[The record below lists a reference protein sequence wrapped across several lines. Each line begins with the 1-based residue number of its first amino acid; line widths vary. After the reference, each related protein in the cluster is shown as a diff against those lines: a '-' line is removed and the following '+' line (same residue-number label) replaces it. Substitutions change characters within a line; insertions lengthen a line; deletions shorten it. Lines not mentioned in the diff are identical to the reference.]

1 MFYFSVEKVI
11 FTICGPC
18 PLPRSREEI
27 FEQTIEGILKEKE
40 KGLTVWLEDGK
51 LNVEPDVLIQLMLR
65 TSTMEDTET
74 RKSYLGESS
83 KPTNGAS
90 AFISGASQSQQS
102 GERMTNPPVL
112 ELYHD
117 VHLDEEYKVQR
128 PKVHQLPAAPNCEGL
143 DANEALVLKTR
154 IRYGKISCAPED
166 LEFLYPDWETPQHIV
181 ASLEREYSATSNG
194 ELCIISDEKG
204 NLRCKVQFGRMAI
217 CLLV

>member
-102 GERMTNPPVL
+102 GEHMTNPPVL
-112 ELYHD
+112 EPYHD
-117 VHLDEEYKVQR
+117 VHLDEEYKVQP
-128 PKVHQLPAAPNCEGL
+128 PKVRQLPAAPNCEGL

-166 LEFLYPDWETPQHIV
+166 LEFLYPDWETPQYIV

-204 NLRCKVQFGRMAI
+204 NLRCKVQFGRMAT